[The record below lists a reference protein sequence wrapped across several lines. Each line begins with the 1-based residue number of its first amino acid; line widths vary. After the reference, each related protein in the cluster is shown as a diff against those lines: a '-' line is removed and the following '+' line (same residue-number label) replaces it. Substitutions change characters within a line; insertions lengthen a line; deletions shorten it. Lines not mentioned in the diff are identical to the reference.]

1 MTAGRRGGS
10 IVPLENPCTGA
21 QFAREVPVNPAQ
33 TTFESPVTYR
43 PLHSGMRILL
53 GVFAV
58 LTALAT
64 GALFVLAESTEETF
78 AWTIDPP
85 LTAAFI
91 GAGYAAGFVLVVLC
105 LRDPLWAHSRVPVL
119 TIFVF
124 VVLTTTATLLHINR
138 MHFDDDFGGLGTL
151 AKGAAWFWLAVYIA
165 IPVAMAVLLVHQE
178 RTPGEDPP
186 PSHPVPVV
194 LRVALALE
202 SAVLL
207 VVGALI
213 YIDPTTAE
221 WVWPW
226 EMPPFTARVVA
237 AWLVA
242 FGLAAALAAVA
253 GDLRRLRTAAI
264 AYTVFGLLVLVAVA
278 RFAGTPDWDRP
289 AAWVFV
295 GLAAAVV
302 LTGAAGWRIAP
313 SPAEQRHG

>member
-1 MTAGRRGGS
+1 M
-10 IVPLENPCTGA
+10 
-21 QFAREVPVNPAQ
+21 NPAPS
-33 TTFESPVTYR
+33 TTSAPAGHR
-43 PLHSGMRILL
+43 PTHPGMRTLL
-53 GVFAV
+53 GAFAV

-64 GALFVLAESTEETF
+64 GALYVLAENTAETF
-78 AWTIDPP
+78 AWTIEPP

-91 GAGYAAGFVLVVLC
+91 GAGYAAGFVLVVLS
-105 LRDPLWAHSRVPVL
+105 LRDPVWAHSRVPVL

-124 VVLTTTATLLHINR
+124 VVLTLVATLLHINR
-138 MHFDDDFGGLGTL
+138 MHFDDDFGGLDLL

-178 RTPGEDPP
+178 RAPGEDPP
-186 PSHPVPVV
+186 PRHPVPVV

-221 WVWPW
+221 WAWPW

-237 AWLVA
+237 AWLIA
-242 FGLAAALAAVA
+242 FGLATALAAVA

-264 AYTVFGLLVLVAVA
+264 AYTVFGVLVLVAVA
-278 RFAGTPDWDRP
+278 RFPDTLDWDQAP
-289 AAWVFV
+289 AWIFV

-302 LTGAAGWRIAP
+302 LTGAAGWRLAP
-313 SPAEQRHG
+313 APTGRHHD

>member
-1 MTAGRRGGS
+1 
-10 IVPLENPCTGA
+10 
-21 QFAREVPVNPAQ
+21 VNPAPS
-33 TTFESPVTYR
+33 TTSAPAGHR
-43 PLHSGMRILL
+43 PTHPGMRTLL
-53 GVFAV
+53 GAFAL

-64 GALFVLAESTEETF
+64 GALYVLAENTAETF
-78 AWTIDPP
+78 AWTIEPP

-91 GAGYAAGFVLVVLC
+91 GAGYAAGFVLVVLS
-105 LRDPLWAHSRVPVL
+105 LRDPVWAHSRVSVL

-124 VVLTTTATLLHINR
+124 VVLTLVATLLHINR
-138 MHFDDDFGGLGTL
+138 MHFDDDFGGLDLL

-186 PSHPVPVV
+186 PRHPVPVV

-213 YIDPTTAE
+213 YVDPTTAE

-226 EMPPFTARVVA
+226 AMPPFTARVVA
-237 AWLVA
+237 AWLIA
-242 FGLAAALAAVA
+242 FGLATALAAVA

-264 AYTVFGLLVLVAVA
+264 AYTVFGVLVLVAVA
-278 RFAGTPDWDRP
+278 RFPDTLDWDQAP
-289 AAWVFV
+289 AWIFV

-302 LTGAAGWRIAP
+302 LTGAAGWRAAP
-313 SPAEQRHG
+313 RAGSRHG